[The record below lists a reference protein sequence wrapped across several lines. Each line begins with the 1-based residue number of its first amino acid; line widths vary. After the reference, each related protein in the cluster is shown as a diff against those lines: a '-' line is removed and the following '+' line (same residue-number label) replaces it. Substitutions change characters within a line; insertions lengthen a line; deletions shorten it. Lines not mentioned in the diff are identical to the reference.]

1 MSRRV
6 ELPSEISSFRDLI
19 DRWDSAAAF
28 ARDCGAN
35 EDSGRIWYRRDRVPE
50 SYRDIVVSLAGE
62 RGVDLT
68 AAGFDELRR
77 RGAGVGK

>member
-6 ELPSEISSFRDLI
+6 ELPSGISSFRDLI
-19 DRWDSAAAF
+19 DRWKSAAEF
-28 ARDCGAN
+28 ARMCGAN

-50 SYRDIVVSLAGE
+50 RYRDIVCSLAGE
-62 RGVDLT
+62 WGIQLT
-68 AAGFDELRR
+68 TDGFDELRR

>member
-6 ELPSEISSFRDLI
+6 ELPNGISSFRDLI
-19 DRWDSAAAF
+19 DRWPSAAAF
-28 ARDCGAN
+28 ARDAGAN

-50 SYRDIVVSLAGE
+50 RYRLVVVSLAAEKGI
-62 RGVDLT
+62 VLT
-68 AAGFDELRR
+68 TTGFDELRR